1 MQQDSDQG
9 AADILIPVRN
19 RFSDTRRLLECI
31 YRYTDHPFHIY
42 VIDNASTDG
51 TADLHKI
58 YTRDITIVRNRENRG
73 WRAAIHQGI
82 QLGSS
87 PYLVLLHTD
96 IELSTRWLANMMAF
110 LTTHPRIA
118 AVGPLTS
125 HKADWQCVDRVRDTI
140 VPQIPRFFTEDIH
153 ERNRILQYHFQHAG
167 ILVEG
172 PLALCC
178 AVLTRRA
185 VHDAGW
191 LKDASVGGDDAD
203 YCRRLRQAG
212 YVLGLALGTYV
223 IRHLRLMPKPEAAIS
238 VQNRAKAPRRRNSV
252 RA

>member
-1 MQQDSDQG
+1 MQQDSSQA

-19 RFSDTRRLLECI
+19 RFADTRRLLECI
-31 YRYTDHPFHIY
+31 YRYTNHPFHIY

-73 WRAAIHQGI
+73 WSAAINQGI

-87 PYLVLLHTD
+87 PHLVFLNTD
-96 IELSTRWLANMMAF
+96 IELAGEWLTNMMAF

-125 HKADWQCVDRVRDTI
+125 NKLDWQCVDRVRDAI
-140 VPQIPRFFTEDIH
+140 VPQIPHFFTEDIH
-153 ERNRILQYHFQHAG
+153 DRNRILQYHFQHAG
-167 ILVEG
+167 VLVEG
-172 PLALCC
+172 PLSLFCI
-178 AVLTRRA
+178 VLTRRA
-185 VHDAGW
+185 IHDAGW
-191 LKDASVGGDDAD
+191 LKDAYVGGDDAD
-203 YCRRLRQAG
+203 YCQKLRKAG

-223 IRHLRLMPKPEAAIS
+223 YRHLRLMPKPEALTLG
-238 VQNRAKAPRRRNSV
+238 QDGAKALRRKNSV
-252 RA
+252 HP

>member
-19 RFSDTRRLLECI
+19 RFSDTRRLLECV
-31 YRYTDHPFHIY
+31 YRFTDHPFHIY
-42 VIDNASTDG
+42 IIDNASTDG

-82 QLGSS
+82 ELGSS

-96 IELSTRWLANMMAF
+96 IELASRWLANMMGF

-125 HKADWQCVDRVRDTI
+125 DEADWQCVDRVRDTI

-167 ILVEG
+167 VLVEG
-172 PLALCC
+172 PLALFCT
-178 AVLTRRA
+178 VLARRA
-185 VHDAGW
+185 VQDAGW
-191 LKDASVGGDDAD
+191 LKDGSVGGDDAD
-203 YCRRLRQAG
+203 YCRKLRKAG

-223 IRHLRLMPKPEAAIS
+223 VRHTRLVTRPEPMMS
-238 VQNRAKAPRRRNSV
+238 GPSETKVQRRRNSI

>member
-51 TADLHKI
+51 TVDLHKI

-87 PYLVLLHTD
+87 PYLVFLHTD
-96 IELSTRWLANMMAF
+96 IELASRWLANMMAF

-125 HKADWQCVDRVRDTI
+125 NMADWQCVDRVRETI

-167 ILVEG
+167 VLVEG
-172 PLALCC
+172 PLALFCT
-178 AVLTRRA
+178 VLTRRA

-191 LKDASVGGDDAD
+191 LKDASVGRDGAD
-203 YCRRLRQAG
+203 YFRRLRQAG
-212 YVLGLALGTYV
+212 YVLGLALGSYV
-223 IRHLRLMPKPEAAIS
+223 IRHLRLVPTPAPVLPVPDGTKVLRRKNPF
-238 VQNRAKAPRRRNSV
+238 RA
-252 RA
+252 

>member
-73 WRAAIHQGI
+73 WRAAIDQGI
-82 QLGSS
+82 RLGSS
-87 PYLVLLHTD
+87 PYLVFLHTD
-96 IELSTRWLANMMAF
+96 IELASQWLANMMTF

-125 HKADWQCVDRVRDTI
+125 NETDWQCADRVRDTI

-167 ILVEG
+167 VLVEG
-172 PLALCC
+172 PLALFC

-191 LKDASVGGDDAD
+191 LKNGSVGRDDAG
-203 YCRRLRQAG
+203 YCRKLRQAG
-212 YVLGLALGTYV
+212 YVLGLALGTYIV
-223 IRHLRLMPKPEAAIS
+223 RHLHLMTNPEPVIS
-238 VQNRAKAPRRRNSV
+238 VQKGTMALRRKNSV